1 VTSRSTIAPTVV
13 DAPIDSEC
21 LCVAARSV
29 IDEIPELMA
38 DGLAGTPLHAL
49 ASHAES
55 LSDLDQLRALAPG
68 EARLHGTELYDT
80 LDTLGSDRSL
90 TLAVWVGEALGPR

>member
-1 VTSRSTIAPTVV
+1 MTTPTTIAE
-13 DAPIDSEC
+13 APLEREC

-29 IDEIPELMA
+29 INEIPELMA
-38 DGLAGTPLHAL
+38 DGLAGAPLHAL
-49 ASHAES
+49 ATHAES
-55 LSDLDQLRALAPG
+55 LSDLDQLRALAPD
-68 EARLHGTELYDT
+68 EARLHGTGLYDV